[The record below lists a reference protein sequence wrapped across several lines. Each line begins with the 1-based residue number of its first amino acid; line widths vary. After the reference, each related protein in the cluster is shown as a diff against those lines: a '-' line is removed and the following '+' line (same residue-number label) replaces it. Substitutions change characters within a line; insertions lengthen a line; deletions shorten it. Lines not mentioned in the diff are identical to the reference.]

1 MISARCSLPN
11 RPKAG
16 YIPALVACLC
26 LFMISGCAVG
36 PDFQPPLA
44 KVPENWA
51 GPIPGGEPGVPAG
64 KDLARWWTLFEDPV
78 LSSLVQRALESNL
91 DLRLA
96 EARILQTRAAMG
108 VAASGLGPSVN
119 ATGSFRR
126 SQTPGSSS
134 VALARGGSD
143 AQGPTTNQYQA
154 GFDALWELDFFGGIR
169 RGVEAAS
176 ADYEAAVESRRDV
189 LVTLTAEVAR
199 NYFDLRAYQQ
209 RIAIARQNLAAQKHS
224 ALITRQRFQGGFASG
239 LDVANAEAQA
249 ASTAAQIPLLEAASL
264 QGIYRISV
272 LIGREPAALSQELSP
287 PEEIPAAATL
297 VPLGVPSE
305 LLRRRPDIRR
315 VEAEIHAAT
324 ARIGVATADLF
335 PKFTLTGS
343 FGFQAADSSSWLD
356 ATSRFWGF
364 GPGVRWPVFD
374 MGRIRS
380 NIAQREALLEQS
392 LITYE
397 KTVLTALREVEDAL
411 IALAK
416 EEEHREATKEA
427 VAANRKAVKLAT
439 QLYTEGQT
447 DFLNVLQSQRS
458 LYLTEDALV
467 QSTAAIATDL
477 VALFKA
483 LGGGWESKAVTTD
496 TVGMA
501 EKPGRT
507 SADAMLSR
515 NPPL

>member
-1 MISARCSLPN
+1 M
-11 RPKAG
+11 
-16 YIPALVACLC
+16 
-26 LFMISGCAVG
+26 
-36 PDFQPPLA
+36 
-44 KVPENWA
+44 
-51 GPIPGGEPGVPAG
+51 
-64 KDLARWWTLFEDPV
+64 
-78 LSSLVQRALESNL
+78 
-91 DLRLA
+91 
-96 EARILQTRAAMG
+96 
-108 VAASGLGPSVN
+108 
-119 ATGSFRR
+119 
-126 SQTPGSSS
+126 
-134 VALARGGSD
+134 
-143 AQGPTTNQYQA
+143 
-154 GFDALWELDFFGGIR
+154 
-169 RGVEAAS
+169 
-176 ADYEAAVESRRDV
+176 
-189 LVTLTAEVAR
+189 
-199 NYFDLRAYQQ
+199 
-209 RIAIARQNLAAQKHS
+209 
-224 ALITRQRFQGGFASG
+224 
-239 LDVANAEAQA
+239 
-249 ASTAAQIPLLEAASL
+249 
-264 QGIYRISV
+264 
-272 LIGREPAALSQELSP
+272 
-287 PEEIPAAATL
+287 
-297 VPLGVPSE
+297 
-305 LLRRRPDIRR
+305 
-315 VEAEIHAAT
+315 
-324 ARIGVATADLF
+324 
-335 PKFTLTGS
+335 
-343 FGFQAADSSSWLD
+343 
-356 ATSRFWGF
+356 
-364 GPGVRWPVFD
+364 FD

-483 LGGGWESKAVTTD
+483 LGGGWEPEAVTTD